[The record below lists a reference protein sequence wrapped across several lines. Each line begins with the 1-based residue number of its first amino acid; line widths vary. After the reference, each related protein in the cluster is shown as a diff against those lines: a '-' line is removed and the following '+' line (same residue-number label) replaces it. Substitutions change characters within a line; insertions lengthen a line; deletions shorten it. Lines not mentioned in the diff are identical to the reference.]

1 MCIVAIVMSE
11 NLKEALESFAEGK
24 LVALPTETVYGLA
37 APIDN
42 PDLLKKIFELKSRPF
57 FDPLIIHAAEIS
69 QLKPLVREWS
79 EVCDVLAQAFWPGP
93 MTLVLEKTELVN
105 DLITA
110 GLSTVAIRIPDSK
123 LGLEFLRQINVPVAA
138 PSANLFKRVSP
149 TKAEHVASEF
159 SGEDVTI
166 LDGGECEA
174 GIESVILEITKDKR
188 IRILRPGVLS
198 PGEIQRIVDRL
209 GYQVCSVT
217 NYSDSSNPK
226 SDFNADSNHK
236 QVPANDTSE
245 QDRQAILAPGQL
257 KEHYRPSKPLYT
269 FYCDSEAEA
278 QSTFEN
284 HLANET
290 AIWLSLSIDPLLAAR
305 ELYSQLR
312 MSAQKEGSVLC
323 LRLPRSCFQEEVW
336 NGIKD
341 RLGRAST
348 RVFV

>member
-1 MCIVAIVMSE
+1 MKE
-11 NLKEALESFAEGK
+11 NIKEALESFSKGK

-42 PDLLKKIFELKSRPF
+42 PVLLKKIFELKSRPF

-69 QLKPLVREWS
+69 QLKSLVKDWG

-93 MTLVLEKTELVN
+93 MTLVLEKTELVD

-110 GLSTVAIRIPDSK
+110 GLPTVAIRIPNSK

-149 TKAEHVASEF
+149 TKAKHVASEF
-159 SGEDVTI
+159 SSEDVTI

-174 GIESVILEITKDKR
+174 GIESVILEITKNKQ

-198 PGEIQRIVDRL
+198 PGEIQRVVDRL
-209 GYQVCSVT
+209 GYQVT
-217 NYSDSSNPK
+217 RSDDDLESS
-226 SDFNADSNHK
+226 SLGQLSITDSNHK
-236 QVPANDTSE
+236 QVPASDTRAL
-245 QDRQAILAPGQL
+245 DKRAILAPGQL

-278 QSTFEN
+278 QSTFEK

-290 AIWLSLSIDPLLAAR
+290 AIWLSLSTDPILAAR

-312 MSAQKEGSVLC
+312 ISAQKESSVLC

-336 NGIKD
+336 SGIKD

>member
-1 MCIVAIVMSE
+1 MKE
-11 NLKEALESFAEGK
+11 NLKEALESFSKGK

-42 PDLLKKIFELKSRPF
+42 PMLLKKIFELKSRPF
-57 FDPLIIHAAEIS
+57 FDPLIVHAAEIS
-69 QLKPLVREWS
+69 QLKSLVKDWS

-93 MTLVLEKTELVN
+93 MTLVLEKTELVD
-105 DLITA
+105 DLITS
-110 GLSTVAIRIPDSK
+110 GLPTVAIRIPNSK
-123 LGLEFLRQINVPVAA
+123 LGLEFLRQIKTPVAA

-159 SGEDVTI
+159 SSEDVTI

-174 GIESVILEITKDKR
+174 GIESVILEITQDKR

-198 PGEIQRIVDRL
+198 PGEIQRVVDRL
-209 GYQVCSVT
+209 GYQVCGIT
-217 NYSDSSNPK
+217 DYSDSTNPK
-226 SDFNADSNHK
+226 SDFNAGSDHK
-236 QVPANDTSE
+236 QCATNDHKV
-245 QDRQAILAPGQL
+245 LAPGQL

-278 QSTFEN
+278 QNTFEK

-290 AIWLSLSIDPLLAAR
+290 AIWLSLSTDPILAAR

-312 MSAQKEGSVLC
+312 ISAQKEGSVLC
-323 LRLPRSCFQEEVW
+323 LRLPRSCCQEEVW
-336 NGIKD
+336 SGIKD

-348 RVFV
+348 RVFVYSGFIQTADN